1 MATPPTPDLLSE
13 GDDSGAFK
21 NDTNGRGKGKGR
33 GKGGKKKSKKKTTVV
48 TNNSDQSNGSSKAN
62 GGGNENGGDKGAPPP
77 PQSTTSSNGANHGSK
92 CVHDDDDDDDDDNDD
107 GDECDSGLDLPSSQK
122 KQRSTSSSSSSSS
135 PPPSWNLRVVVM
147 YLFFHALGVFV
158 TVPLLF
164 SSCATLGCG
173 GGENLNRLV
182 DMVLSEQSRRT
193 SGSDESRGDDNHA
206 SSSSSSSLSLVEL
219 MEHLT
224 VNSPRRDGM
233 SRGGRGDEDDDDD
246 DEIVRRGGRRR
257 VEGGKNERGGGGS
270 SNIIDSNDEVLL
282 RSSSTDI
289 IESMCHVASIAIAQ
303 FSLHLPYA
311 RWLVLRNP
319 FAFYPP
325 ATTVEVDSPLPLHCD
340 DRNPHKIGKSSS
352 NERRGVLRRIMA
364 RRRAKNE
371 ERLRERGE
379 QAAASSSSA
388 ASEGID
394 RVHPIRH
401 ILEGASIFSHH
412 RKQKRLTEDGSEKNK
427 RIRDG
432 GGDNG
437 NARVVDWKKW
447 KYAMS
452 DDYELGTEEIDLVRE
467 LARRVIVAAKDSA
480 RCPDDD
486 ANATDECNDG
496 QRRIASFSGGS
507 DTPHRPFHERVDGVP
522 WGGISDDTTRWWPRK
537 SRSDPLTTISA
548 HSEGGRVLAAY
559 LKIMKWPADLY
570 PKFPFRLCPK
580 GCGSEVSLLH
590 TLEWREKY
598 RPWCVSSETIRFNR
612 AGFIYSRGHS
622 NPGVNQRLR
631 LAEKNGRSG
640 SSEGHSLVWYRPG
653 LASPSDDG
661 EMYTRSIIN
670 VLDVAVSESLIR
682 NRGTIGR
689 FNIVMD
695 CGGMSSRNSPTI
707 AGAKRLFSIL
717 QDHYP
722 DRLGVLLAANLSGLT
737 QMLMKMMMPFVTEDV
752 RAKIHIVPNGAEER
766 REMLLQFMT
775 EDEIPYYLGGKDDYK
790 YDAKE
795 YYRGKCVLPE
805 DAIRDYITMMPYH
818 A

>member
-1 MATPPTPDLLSE
+1 MATPPTPDLTSE

-21 NDTNGRGKGKGR
+21 NGTNGRGKGRGR

-48 TNNSDQSNGSSKAN
+48 TNNGDQSNGSSKAN
-62 GGGNENGGDKGAPPP
+62 GGGNENGGDKRAPPP

-92 CVHDDDDDDDDDNDD
+92 RVH
-107 GDECDSGLDLPSSQK
+107 
-122 KQRSTSSSSSSSS
+122 
-135 PPPSWNLRVVVM
+135 
-147 YLFFHALGVFV
+147 
-158 TVPLLF
+158 
-164 SSCATLGCG
+164 
-173 GGENLNRLV
+173 
-182 DMVLSEQSRRT
+182 
-193 SGSDESRGDDNHA
+193 
-206 SSSSSSSLSLVEL
+206 
-219 MEHLT
+219 
-224 VNSPRRDGM
+224 
-233 SRGGRGDEDDDDD
+233 DDD

-257 VEGGKNERGGGGS
+257 VEGGKNERGGGGIS
-270 SNIIDSNDEVLL
+270 DILDSNDEVLL
-282 RSSSTDI
+282 KSSSTDI

-319 FAFYPP
+319 FAFYSP
-325 ATTVEVDSPLPLHCD
+325 ATTVEVDNPLPLHGD
-340 DRNPHKIGKSSS
+340 HRDPHKIGKSSS
-352 NERRGVLRRIMA
+352 KERRGGLRRIMA

-371 ERLRERGE
+371 ERLRNRGKR
-379 QAAASSSSA
+379 AAASSSSA

-427 RIRDG
+427 RDRDG

-437 NARVVDWKKW
+437 DARVVDWKKW

-486 ANATDECNDG
+486 ANATDECTDG

-522 WGGISDDTTRWWPRK
+522 WGGISDADPTRWWPRK

-559 LKIMKWPADLY
+559 LKIMKWPADLS

-640 SSEGHSLVWYRPG
+640 SSEGHSMVWYRPG
-653 LASPSDDG
+653 LASPSDDE

-737 QMLMKMMMPFVTEDV
+737 QMLMKMMLPFVTEDV

-775 EDEIPYYLGGKDDYK
+775 EDEIPYYLGGKDDYE

-805 DAIRDYITMMPYH
+805 DTMREYITTMPFH

>member
-1 MATPPTPDLLSE
+1 
-13 GDDSGAFK
+13 
-21 NDTNGRGKGKGR
+21 
-33 GKGGKKKSKKKTTVV
+33 
-48 TNNSDQSNGSSKAN
+48 
-62 GGGNENGGDKGAPPP
+62 
-77 PQSTTSSNGANHGSK
+77 
-92 CVHDDDDDDDDDNDD
+92 
-107 GDECDSGLDLPSSQK
+107 
-122 KQRSTSSSSSSSS
+122 
-135 PPPSWNLRVVVM
+135 
-147 YLFFHALGVFV
+147 
-158 TVPLLF
+158 
-164 SSCATLGCG
+164 
-173 GGENLNRLV
+173 
-182 DMVLSEQSRRT
+182 
-193 SGSDESRGDDNHA
+193 
-206 SSSSSSSLSLVEL
+206 
-219 MEHLT
+219 
-224 VNSPRRDGM
+224 
-233 SRGGRGDEDDDDD
+233 
-246 DEIVRRGGRRR
+246 
-257 VEGGKNERGGGGS
+257 
-270 SNIIDSNDEVLL
+270 
-282 RSSSTDI
+282 
-289 IESMCHVASIAIAQ
+289 MCHVASIAIGQ

-311 RWLVLRNP
+311 QWLVLRNP
-319 FAFYPP
+319 TFAFNSP
-325 ATTVEVDSPLPLHCD
+325 ATVEVDSPLSLYGD
-340 DRNPHKIGKSSS
+340 DHDLHKIGSK
-352 NERRGVLRRIMA
+352 ERRGVLQRIMA
-364 RRRAKNE
+364 RRRAKNK
-371 ERLRERGE
+371 ERREQRGE
-379 QAAASSSSA
+379 RAAASSSSSA
-388 ASEGID
+388 ASGGID

-427 RIRDG
+427 RDLPGGGDDG
-432 GGDNG
+432 GGDG
-437 NARVVDWKKW
+437 DARVVDWKKW

-452 DDYELGTEEIDLVRE
+452 DDYELGTEEIDLVGV
-467 LARRVIVAAKDSA
+467 LARRVIAAAKESA

-486 ANATDECNDG
+486 ANATDECTDS

-507 DTPHRPFHERVDGVP
+507 DMPHRPFHERVDGVP
-522 WGGISDDTTRWWPRK
+522 WGGISDADTTRWWPRK
-537 SRSDPLTTISA
+537 SSSDPHTMISA

-612 AGFIYSRGHS
+612 AGFIYPRGHS
-622 NPGVNQRLR
+622 NPGVNQRRR
-631 LAEKNGRSG
+631 LAEKKNERSG
-640 SSEGHSLVWYRPG
+640 GSEEGHSMVWYRPG
-653 LASPSDDG
+653 LASPSDD
-661 EMYTRSIIN
+661 EELYTRSIIN
-670 VLDVAVSESLIR
+670 VLDVAVSDSLVR

-737 QMLMKMMMPFVTEDV
+737 QMLMKMMLPFVTEDV

-775 EDEIPYYLGGKDDYK
+775 EDEIPSYLGGKDDYE

-805 DAIRDYITMMPYH
+805 DAIRDYITTMPFH